1 MPFTSVTAERN
12 FKLLRTE
19 TCAVPGLTATQ
30 FGAGGV
36 LDTITNADARCLPEA
51 IVIWALPMERALTVP
66 SLDTAAMVE
75 SLEFHCWG

>member
-1 MPFTSVTAERN
+1 M
-12 FKLLRTE
+12 
-19 TCAVPGLTATQ
+19 PGLTATQ